1 MPSSSL
7 TEDLLFLLGSKDSLF
22 QVRKL
27 ASVCGKIFS
36 ALGNCI
42 GNITRLMTR
51 DTFAVVNSVTN
62 WNSLASLTPDCINEL
77 NFWKDNLATIN
88 GVPLWP
94 VKRKPTKIVYPDAS
108 NSACGSWIQFVE
120 IILLQNWSDLESS
133 RSSEFRGF
141 LAVSL
146 SFQAFIDSL
155 EAQTVVGYTDNQNVV
170 CIVNIGFK
178 VPALQKIALRIHR
191 CCLIRA
197 ISIDQYYFVFLHVFM
212 TTVLWKHGP
221 EALEMHPWGV
231 SLLYSVTLRS
241 CWSLFYSTG

>member
-1 MPSSSL
+1 MLSSSL

-94 VKRKPTKIVYPDAS
+94 VKRKPTKFYTHIYPYPY
-108 NSACGSWIQFVE
+108 
-120 IILLQNWSDLESS
+120 
-133 RSSEFRGF
+133 
-141 LAVSL
+141 
-146 SFQAFIDSL
+146 FI
-155 EAQTVVGYTDNQNVV
+155 
-170 CIVNIGFK
+170 
-178 VPALQKIALRIHR
+178 
-191 CCLIRA
+191 
-197 ISIDQYYFVFLHVFM
+197 
-212 TTVLWKHGP
+212 
-221 EALEMHPWGV
+221 
-231 SLLYSVTLRS
+231 
-241 CWSLFYSTG
+241 SLFYSTG

>member
-1 MPSSSL
+1 MLSSSL

-36 ALGNCI
+36 ALGNRI

-108 NSACGSWIQFVE
+108 NSACGS
-120 IILLQNWSDLESS
+120 
-133 RSSEFRGF
+133 
-141 LAVSL
+141 
-146 SFQAFIDSL
+146 
-155 EAQTVVGYTDNQNVV
+155 
-170 CIVNIGFK
+170 
-178 VPALQKIALRIHR
+178 
-191 CCLIRA
+191 
-197 ISIDQYYFVFLHVFM
+197 
-212 TTVLWKHGP
+212 
-221 EALEMHPWGV
+221 
-231 SLLYSVTLRS
+231 
-241 CWSLFYSTG
+241 

>member
-1 MPSSSL
+1 MLSSSL
-7 TEDLLFLLGSKDSLF
+7 AEDLLFLLGSKDSLF

-36 ALGNCI
+36 ALGNGI

-77 NFWKDNLATIN
+77 NFWKDNLVTIN

-133 RSSEFRGF
+133 WVPCCFTVFSSVYRLPRG
-141 LAVSL
+141 
-146 SFQAFIDSL
+146 
-155 EAQTVVGYTDNQNVV
+155 TD
-170 CIVNIGFK
+170 CCR
-178 VPALQKIALRIHR
+178 LHR
-191 CCLIRA
+191 WSERCLHREHW
-197 ISIDQYYFVFLHVFM
+197 F
-212 TTVLWKHGP
+212 
-221 EALEMHPWGV
+221 
-231 SLLYSVTLRS
+231 
-241 CWSLFYSTG
+241 

>member
-1 MPSSSL
+1 MLSSSL

-36 ALGNCI
+36 ALGNGI

-62 WNSLASLTPDCINEL
+62 WNSLVSLAPDCINEL
-77 NFWKDNLATIN
+77 NYWKDNLATIN

-94 VKRKPTKIVYPDAS
+94 VKRKPTKIVYSDAS

-133 RSSEFRGF
+133 RSSAFRGF

-155 EAQTVVGYTDNQNVV
+155 EAQTVVGYKDNQNVV
-170 CIVNIGFK
+170 CIVNN
-178 VPALQKIALRIHR
+178 V
-191 CCLIRA
+191 
-197 ISIDQYYFVFLHVFM
+197 
-212 TTVLWKHGP
+212 VLKFQ
-221 EALEMHPWGV
+221 
-231 SLLYSVTLRS
+231 LYRK
-241 CWSLFYSTG
+241 

>member
-1 MPSSSL
+1 MLSSSL

-62 WNSLASLTPDCINEL
+62 WNSLVSLAPDCINEL
-77 NFWKDNLATIN
+77 NYWKDNLATIN

-94 VKRKPTKIVYPDAS
+94 VKRKPTKIVYSDAS

-133 RSSEFRGF
+133 RSSAFRGF

-178 VPALQKIALRIHR
+178 VPALQKIALPIHR

-197 ISIDQYYFVFLHVFM
+197 ISIDQYYFVFLYVFM
-212 TTVLWKHGP
+212 TTLLWKHGP
-221 EALEMHPWGV
+221 EDLEMHPWGV

-241 CWSLFYSTG
+241 WSLFYSTG

>member
-1 MPSSSL
+1 MLSSSL

-36 ALGNCI
+36 ALGNGI

-94 VKRKPTKIVYPDAS
+94 VKRKPTKIVYPYAS
-108 NSACGSWIQFVE
+108 NSACGS
-120 IILLQNWSDLESS
+120 
-133 RSSEFRGF
+133 
-141 LAVSL
+141 
-146 SFQAFIDSL
+146 
-155 EAQTVVGYTDNQNVV
+155 
-170 CIVNIGFK
+170 
-178 VPALQKIALRIHR
+178 
-191 CCLIRA
+191 
-197 ISIDQYYFVFLHVFM
+197 
-212 TTVLWKHGP
+212 
-221 EALEMHPWGV
+221 
-231 SLLYSVTLRS
+231 
-241 CWSLFYSTG
+241 

>member
-1 MPSSSL
+1 MLSSSL

-62 WNSLASLTPDCINEL
+62 WNSLVSLTPDCINEL
-77 NFWKDNLATIN
+77 NFWEGNLATIK
-88 GVPLWP
+88 P
-94 VKRKPTKIVYPDAS
+94 VKRKPTKILYPDAS
-108 NSACGSWIQFVE
+108 NSACGSWIKFVE
-120 IILLQNWSDLESS
+120 IILLQNCSDLESS

-241 CWSLFYSTG
+241 WSLFYSTG

>member
-1 MPSSSL
+1 MLSSSL

-62 WNSLASLTPDCINEL
+62 WNSLASLAPDCINEL
-77 NFWKDNLATIN
+77 NFWKDNLAAIN

-94 VKRKPTKIVYPDAS
+94 VKRKPTKMLYPVAS

-133 RSSEFRGF
+133 RSSEFRGL

-146 SFQAFIDSL
+146 SFQKFIDSL

-178 VPALQKIALRIHR
+178 VPALQKIAPSMLSHQ
-191 CCLIRA
+191 
-197 ISIDQYYFVFLHVFM
+197 SHQYRS
-212 TTVLWKHGP
+212 VLFCVP
-221 EALEMHPWGV
+221 ARFYDYCALETRARVPWDAP
-231 SLLYSVTLRS
+231 LRGKLVVFS
-241 CWSLFYSTG
+241 DT